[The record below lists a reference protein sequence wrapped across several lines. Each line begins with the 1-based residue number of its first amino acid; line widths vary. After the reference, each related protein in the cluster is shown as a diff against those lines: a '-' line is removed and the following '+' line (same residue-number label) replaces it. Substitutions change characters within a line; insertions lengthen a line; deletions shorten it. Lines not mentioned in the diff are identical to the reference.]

1 MEFLG
6 DAVLGVVVAD
16 HVFTTFPDHGE
27 GWLSRARASL
37 VRASTL
43 YAIALDLELGS
54 VIRLGK
60 GEERSGGR
68 DKPSIL
74 ADAVEAIIGAT
85 YVDGGVEVAR
95 TLVLR
100 LLGDRLGDLAKR
112 VGPEEDPAPNDHK
125 SRLQERC
132 AQGGGAIPEYTW
144 TESGPEHEKTF
155 DVQVRIDGTAV
166 ASGTG
171 RSKKQAEQAAAAN
184 ALALLEDDN
193 QRSE

>member
-16 HVFTTFPDHGE
+16 YVFSTFSDHGE

-43 YAIALDLELGS
+43 YSIAQDLDLGS

-85 YVDGGVEVAR
+85 YVDGGIEAAR
-95 TLVLR
+95 PLVVR
-100 LLGDRLGDLAKR
+100 LLGARLDDLANR
-112 VGPEEDPAPNDHK
+112 VGPDEDPAPNDHK

-155 DVQVRIDGTAV
+155 EVRVLIDGEAV

-193 QRSE
+193 QPPE